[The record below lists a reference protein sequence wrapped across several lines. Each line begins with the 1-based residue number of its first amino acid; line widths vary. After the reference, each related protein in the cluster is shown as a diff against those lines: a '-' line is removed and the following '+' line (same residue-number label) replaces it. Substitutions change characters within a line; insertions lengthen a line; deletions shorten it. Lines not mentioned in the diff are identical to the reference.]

1 MLKTIKI
8 LILFIFPL
16 IGYTQT
22 WDLVWSDEFDSNAV
36 DQSKWTHEIGTGSQ
50 YNMWGWGN
58 GELQYYQPQNSIV
71 SNGTLKI
78 IVQQEPQGLVDS
90 WNNTYYYS
98 SSRISTKN
106 NFNFKYGKVEARI
119 KTLDGE
125 GFWPAFWL
133 LPKLGVNFF
142 ALLQKIIPLLSSL
155 RGILPF

>member
-1 MLKTIKI
+1 MMNSIQTI
-8 LILFIFPL
+8 
-16 IGYTQT
+16 
-22 WDLVWSDEFDSNAV
+22 V

-98 SSRISTKN
+98 SSRISTK
-106 NFNFKYGKVEARI
+106 R
-119 KTLDGE
+119 
-125 GFWPAFWL
+125 
-133 LPKLGVNFF
+133 
-142 ALLQKIIPLLSSL
+142 
-155 RGILPF
+155 